1 MSKQFENDKLLQDL
15 KKASKNKAAPKLDE
29 QILVEATLARGDSRS
44 MPSRLSRKPV
54 TWLAGLGA
62 TAAIVGLSFSMT
74 AAPNA
79 KTEFGPFQVPESFK
93 FNMSQSSN
101 DGAKF
106 SRVWIPEVVA
116 KASPNLSTSQDG
128 WGSLYE
134 AVYPLK
140 SEDYAKF
147 LASYFGVQGE
157 ITKESGFS
165 STNPDTD
172 AKYEFYVINDRAK
185 KIEIT
190 VSTSEMGMTGF
201 SVDFQGQAQ
210 DLATAD
216 TQDVISKMDTLLHDL
231 AISKSDSRYR
241 AIEFAEVR
249 LTPKNKFSIVEV
261 NRIVDGREMDFGFSA
276 IFNDDGQLRQLYG
289 SLTQFDYKGTVA
301 RTSEA
306 DAVNRLGDYWDNPYR
321 VQSVEDSLLTSST
334 LHCENEPKMGMKCET
349 TVDKAERGFA
359 PSRDRDGKLWL
370 VPSYSMYHKG
380 HFIGAVNAMRSD
392 YLNVP
397 G

>member
-1 MSKQFENDKLLQDL
+1 MSKQFENDKLLLDL

-44 MPSRLSRKPV
+44 MPSLLSRKPV

-62 TAAIVGLSFSMT
+62 TAAIVGLSFSIT
-74 AAPNA
+74 TAPNA
-79 KTEFGPFQVPESFK
+79 ITEFGPFKLSTSFK
-93 FNMSQSSN
+93 FNMAHSSD

-128 WGSLYE
+128 WGPLYE
-134 AVYPLK
+134 AVYPFQ

-157 ITKESGFS
+157 ITKETGLS
-165 STNPDTD
+165 SANSDTD
-172 AKYEFYVINDRAK
+172 AKYEFYKIFDREK

-201 SVDFQGQAQ
+201 SVDFQGQSK
-210 DLATAD
+210 DPVTSE
-216 TQDVISKMDTLLHDL
+216 TQDVISQMDTLLHDL
-231 AISKSDSRYR
+231 AISKSDTRYR
-241 AIEFAEVR
+241 AIEFSEVR
-249 LTPKNKFSIVEV
+249 VTPRNKFKIAEA

-276 IFNDDGQLRQLYG
+276 IFNDDGQIRQLFG

-301 RTSEA
+301 TTSEA
-306 DAVNRLGDYWDNPYR
+306 DAVTRLGAYWDNPFR
-321 VQSVEDSLLTSST
+321 VQSVENSLLTSST
-334 LHCENEPKMGMKCET
+334 VHCENEPKLGMKCET

-359 PSRDRDGKLWL
+359 ASLDRDGKLWL
-370 VPSYSMYHKG
+370 VPSYSMYHNG
-380 HFIGAVNAMRSD
+380 HFIGAVNAMSQD
-392 YLNVP
+392 YLNVSR
-397 G
+397 